1 MSGNKMDSAVPD
13 QTDSCGDR
21 QDESKTT
28 KQDEEATQAPPGT
41 SLDVPAVTGQS
52 RVKGSLTLCY
62 EDNIKHTIPYDS
74 SIQGC
79 QTIDLPQQYQEM
91 AFDRLELAHG
101 KFVLY
106 SRKNGSGRAKTVE
119 SISGYREYSAE
130 DIGFSVVKSVKILG
144 KVSFAPVKVHK
155 GRLYFSVIIRHRD

>member
-1 MSGNKMDSAVPD
+1 MDSAVPD

-28 KQDEEATQAPPGT
+28 KHDEEAIQAPPGT
-41 SLDVPAVTGQS
+41 CLDVPAVAGQP
-52 RVKGSLTLCY
+52 RVRGSLNFYY